1 MLELKNISK
10 SFGGL
15 AALSEIDQVVKKGEI
30 TGLIGPNGA
39 GKTTVFNVV
48 TGIHR
53 PTTGK
58 IIFEGEDI
66 SRLEMHFIARKGIVR
81 TFQLSTLFPKYTVM
95 QNVLVGFHLNSE
107 LNLWH
112 ALLNTPFYR
121 NKDKQL
127 DQQTMELLH
136 FMGIS
141 SLKDELV
148 INLPHGKQRA
158 LAMAMALAAR
168 PKLLLLDEPI
178 SGMSPE
184 EKTAMIE
191 RIRKVRDTG
200 VTILLVE
207 HDMAAVM
214 SLCDKIF
221 VLNFG
226 KKIAE
231 GTPEEIKN
239 NRGVIEA
246 YLGEEDSDT

>member
-1 MLELKNISK
+1 MLELRNISK

-15 AALSEIDQVVKKGEI
+15 AALGDINQVVKKGEI

-58 IIFEGEDI
+58 VIFEGEDI
-66 SRLEMHFIARKGIVR
+66 SRLEMHFIAKRGIVR
-81 TFQLSTLFPKYTVM
+81 TFQLSALFPKYTVM

-121 NKDKQL
+121 KKDKQL
-127 DQQTMELLH
+127 EGQGMELLD

-141 SLKDELV
+141 SLKDEIV
-148 INLPHGKQRA
+148 TNLPHGKQRA

-184 EKTAMIE
+184 EKGAMIE

-200 VTILLVE
+200 VTILLIE

-214 SLCDKIF
+214 SVCDKIF

-226 KKIAE
+226 RKIAE

-239 NRGVIEA
+239 NRSVIEA